1 MFTAM
6 YFNNWGYFVKLKKT
20 LNLTKE
26 EEMEVSPLKI
36 RIKTIV

>member
-6 YFNNWGYFVKLKKT
+6 YFSDWGYFVKLKKI

-36 RIKTIV
+36 E